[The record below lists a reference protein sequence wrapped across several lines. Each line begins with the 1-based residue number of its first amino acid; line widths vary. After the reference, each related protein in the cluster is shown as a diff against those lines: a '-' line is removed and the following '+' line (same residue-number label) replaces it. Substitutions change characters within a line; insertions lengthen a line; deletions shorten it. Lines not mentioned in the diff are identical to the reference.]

1 MSNETFKES
10 ALRYHTDPTPGKLEI
25 RPTKPLANSRDLSRA
40 YSPGVAYPCE
50 AILEDP
56 IQATRMTSR
65 GNLVAVITNG
75 TAVLGLGDIGP
86 LAAKPVME
94 GKAVL
99 FKKFANIDV
108 FDIEIEEKNVDKI
121 IDIIASLEP
130 TFGAINLEDFKSP
143 ECFLIEKGLQERMGI
158 PVFHDDQHGTAIVV
172 GAAVYN
178 GLRIVGKDF
187 SDIRLVATGA
197 GAACIACVDLLL
209 SMGVKLEN
217 VRMVDL
223 DGVIYAGRSKG
234 MNRWKEKFAIETEDR
249 TLEDALRNAD
259 VFLGLSAPRVLT
271 GDLIQSMSRDPLIL
285 AMANPIPE
293 IMPEEALAARPDAI
307 IATGRSDYPNQ
318 VNNVLCF
325 PFIFRGA
332 LDCGATQIN
341 SEMKKA
347 CVKAIADLAH
357 REISETVSKAYAGE
371 ELKFGRDYL
380 IPKPFDPRL
389 IEEVPLAVVKAAMVS
404 GVATRPIED
413 LDAYRNKLRSYF
425 SRSRLI
431 MQPTIEVARRE
442 PARIVYAEGENDDV
456 LLAMQAVV
464 DEGIAKPI
472 LIGRPS
478 VIRKKMKRLGLRI
491 NIRKDVRIFDPRK
504 AEEQT
509 DYWEFYHQ
517 RVGRSGVSVDAAK
530 DAVRTNNT
538 VLATLMVGMGQAD
551 GMICGKVGRFGEHLR
566 HITPLISTSR
576 PDGRLSSVCVLLL
589 EEGPVFI
596 SDAFVNVN
604 PNEDD
609 IVSIT
614 EDTLTFVQH
623 SFDIEPVVAL
633 LSHSNFGTYEDAEA
647 IKMKNA
653 AKRLR
658 SKLPSVQI
666 DGEMNSYTALN
677 PDLRARIFEGANIDG
692 RANVFIMPN
701 MDTASITLGII
712 RSLANARMIG
722 PFLLG
727 LESSAHVLIPSV
739 SGRGI
744 FNLTAL
750 AVADIFGKK
759 KIRDQEFGLKDYL
772 QNTACTKYSA

>member
-1 MSNETFKES
+1 MSDETFKES
-10 ALRYHTDPTPGKLEI
+10 ALRYHTDPVPGKLAV
-25 RPTKPLANSRDLSRA
+25 RPTKALSNSRDLARA
-40 YSPGVAYPCE
+40 YSPGVAFACE
-50 AILEDP
+50 EIVNNPGEA
-56 IQATRMTSR
+56 ARMTSR
-65 GNLVAVITNG
+65 SNLVAVVTNG
-75 TAVLGLGDIGP
+75 TAVLGLGNIGP

-108 FDIEIEEKNVDKI
+108 FDIEIEEKNVDKLV
-121 IDIIASLEP
+121 DIIASLEP
-130 TFGAINLEDFKSP
+130 TFGGINLEDIKSP
-143 ECFLIEKGLQERMGI
+143 ECFLVENALKERMRI

-178 GLRIVGKDF
+178 GLRIVGKQL

-197 GAACIACVDLLL
+197 GAACIACVDLLI
-209 SMGVKLEN
+209 SMGLKREN

-223 DGVIYAGRSKG
+223 DGVIYAGRQAG
-234 MNRWKEKFAIETEDR
+234 MNPWKEPFAIETDDR
-249 TLEDALRNAD
+249 SLEDALLNAD

-271 GDLIQSMSRDPLIL
+271 GELIQKMARDPLIL
-285 AMANPIPE
+285 AMANPTPE

-341 SEMKKA
+341 SEMKQA

-357 REISETVSKAYAGE
+357 REVSETVSKAYAGE
-371 ELKFGRDYL
+371 ALKFGRDYL

-389 IEEVPLAVVKAAMVS
+389 IEDVPLAVVKAAMSS

-413 LDAYRNKLRSYF
+413 LDAYRDKLRSYF
-425 SRSRLI
+425 SSSRLI
-431 MQPTIEVARRE
+431 MQPNIEMARRN
-442 PARIVYAEGENDDV
+442 PARIVYVEGENDDI

-478 VIRKKMKRLGLRI
+478 VIKKKMERLGLRI
-491 NIRKDVRIFDPRK
+491 RLGEDVTIFNLRRAD
-504 AEEQT
+504 EQQR
-509 DYWEFYHQ
+509 YWEYYHQ
-517 RVGRSGVSVDAAK
+517 RVGRSGVSVEAAK
-530 DAVRTNNT
+530 NAVRTNNT
-538 VLATLMVGMGQAD
+538 VQAALMVAMGEAD
-551 GMICGKVGRFGEHLR
+551 GMICGKVGRFDEHLR
-566 HITPLISTSR
+566 HITPLIRSSR
-576 PDGRLSSVCVLLL
+576 RDGRLSSVCVLLL
-589 EEGPVFI
+589 EEGPLFV

-604 PNEDD
+604 PCEDE

-614 EDTLTFVQH
+614 KDTLAFVQQ

-633 LSHSNFGTYEDAEA
+633 LSHSNFGTYEDQQAL
-647 IKMKNA
+647 KMKNA
-653 AKRLR
+653 ARRLR
-658 SKLPSVQI
+658 AELPDVQI
-666 DGEMNSYTALN
+666 DGEMNSYIALN
-677 PDLRARIFEGANIDG
+677 PDLRARIFEGAKIQG
-692 RANVFIMPN
+692 RANVLIMPN
-701 MDTASITLGII
+701 MDAASIVLGMM

-722 PFLLG
+722 PLLLG
-727 LESSAHVLIPSV
+727 LDRSAHVLIPSV
-739 SGRGI
+739 SGRGV

-750 AVADIFGKK
+750 AVADISCKG
-759 KIRDQEFGLKDYL
+759 R
-772 QNTACTKYSA
+772 AAPRVRS